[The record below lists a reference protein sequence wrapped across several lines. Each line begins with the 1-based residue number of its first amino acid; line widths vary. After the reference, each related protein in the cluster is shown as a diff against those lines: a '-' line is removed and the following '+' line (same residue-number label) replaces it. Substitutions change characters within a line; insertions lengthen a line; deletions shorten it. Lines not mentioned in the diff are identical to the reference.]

1 MRKFV
6 LLFALSMGF
15 AAAAQQAV
23 TFDDVFRSRAFS
35 AKGVYGLRS
44 MEDGLHYSR
53 QTSNGI
59 EKFDFATGESQGV
72 LVANGAA
79 KDASGAS
86 LPLGNYTWT
95 SGEKKVII
103 EDDMQPIYRHSY
115 TAKVYVYDLASD
127 ATTLVSPEAIQNPV
141 LNPDGDRIA
150 WVHNNNVYYRSL
162 TGSNQTRVT
171 SDGVKNAIING
182 APDWVYEEE
191 FGFHVA
197 LSWSPDGRYL
207 AYYRFDERGVTEFSM
222 DVYGTELYPEP

>member
-1 MRKFV
+1 MMRKLFY
-6 LLFALSMGF
+6 LLAFCVGLNSM
-15 AAAAQQAV
+15 AQTSV

-53 QTSNGI
+53 QTSEGI

-72 LVANGAA
+72 LVADGAA
-79 KDASGAS
+79 IDAAGAA

-95 SGEKKVII
+95 AGEKKVII

-115 TAKVYVYDLASD
+115 TAKVYVYDLASGG
-127 ATTLVSPEAIQNPV
+127 TTLVSPEAIQNPV
-141 LNPDGDRIA
+141 FNPDGDHIA
-150 WVHNNNVYYRSL
+150 WVHENNVYYRSL
-162 TGSNQTRVT
+162 SGAGQTRVT

-191 FGFHVA
+191 FGFHVGLA
-197 LSWSPDGRYL
+197 WSP
-207 AYYRFDERGVTEFSM
+207 S
-222 DVYGTELYPEP
+222 

>member
-1 MRKFV
+1 MMRKF
-6 LLFALSMGF
+6 FAFWTL
-15 AAAAQQAV
+15 AATVSALAQTSV

-53 QTSNGI
+53 QTSKGI

-95 SGEKKVII
+95 AGEQKVII
-103 EDDMQPIYRHSY
+103 EDDIQPIYRHSY
-115 TAKVYVYDLASD
+115 TAKVYVYDLAGQ

-150 WVHNNNVYYRSL
+150 WVHDNNVYYRSL
-162 TGSNQTRVT
+162 AGSNPMRVT
-171 SDGVKNAIING
+171 SDGVKNAVING
-182 APDWVYEEE
+182 APDWVYE
-191 FGFHVA
+191 
-197 LSWSPDGRYL
+197 
-207 AYYRFDERGVTEFSM
+207 
-222 DVYGTELYPEP
+222 